1 MKKSLLLA
9 LGSFMMINA
18 HAESW
23 CGYKDYFHLSDNSH
37 PAIYVVSG
45 YSDSD
50 VFLEFIG
57 PRSFVIRDTY
67 QCNSGYAHV
76 TVAYDNANWC
86 VLDIKDGPYMNHPTV
101 RASCNGMKY
110 LGTEYDGIG
119 SFSYSIKLD

>member
-1 MKKSLLLA
+1 MKKGILLA
-9 LGSFMMINA
+9 LSSFMMINA

-50 VFLEFIG
+50 LFLEFVG

-67 QCNSGYAHV
+67 QCRSGYAHV
-76 TVAYDNANWC
+76 TVAYDSANWC
-86 VLDIKDGPYMNHPTV
+86 VLDIKDGPYKNHPTIN
-101 RASCNGMKY
+101 ASCNGMKY
-110 LGTEYDGIG
+110 LGTDYDGIG
-119 SFSYSIKLD
+119 SSSYSIKLD